1 MKLKMC
7 TTVDIF
13 CLICLKAVRDTFFQ
27 FLHWNQGKDRA
38 RREERGNNS
47 VLVRSDI
54 QQKGEVQNFG
64 HELVE
69 LSQAPPLVA
78 NPDHPVK
85 NALESFLGLITEIIL
100 KKVREIFFF
109 QSNKCTACKVRD
121 GKEDAKSLR
130 VFNLREI
137 LHHFKLRN
145 I

>member
-7 TTVDIF
+7 TTGVIL
-13 CLICLKAVRDTFFQ
+13 CLICLKTVRDTFLQ
-27 FLHWNQGKDRA
+27 FLLWNEGTDKVSH
-38 RREERGNNS
+38 EERGNNS

-69 LSQAPPLVA
+69 LSPAPPLVA

-100 KKVREIFFF
+100 NKVREIFFF
-109 QSNKCTACKVRD
+109 QSNRFTACKVRD
-121 GKEDAKSLR
+121 GKEDAKSLL
-130 VFNLREI
+130 VFNLRKI
-137 LHHFKLRN
+137 LHHFKLRS